1 MMATLVFN
9 ELMIISRF
17 LKEYRSELIYFLF
30 SIRIQ
35 DNNQRSVFLIFGA
48 GNVPFL
54 EKPGSWLV
62 LAKRVKSIFGI
73 VRFQLKMH
81 VIYGARNV
89 VCALDTWRSR
99 RYNWLQ
105 MFSTHFPRI
114 FLVEDWLSIFY
125 LFNIIKLFFLH
136 FNLLFLI

>member
-1 MMATLVFN
+1 MMATLAFN

-54 EKPGSWLV
+54 EKPGS
-62 LAKRVKSIFGI
+62 
-73 VRFQLKMH
+73 
-81 VIYGARNV
+81 
-89 VCALDTWRSR
+89 
-99 RYNWLQ
+99 
-105 MFSTHFPRI
+105 
-114 FLVEDWLSIFY
+114 
-125 LFNIIKLFFLH
+125 
-136 FNLLFLI
+136 